1 MNQKQGKG
9 KFGVSN
15 LGRRPASHGPAQRRT
30 SKIGACCRVGV
41 APAGWSAVTFAAP
54 SAPAVRRSFAF
65 KLTLLTLLWLVLAIA
80 CEQVAPAAFWPVVFG
95 ALTTP
100 VALGCTALLALYW
113 LRRRWQ
119 VALLP
124 MLALG
129 LTWPHV
135 QRGLALHYA
144 SFTEKS
150 AAKSEALGDGK
161 TIRSSFFL
169 PSPTDVLLLSA
180 NVRIFNVYAQLRDP
194 RFVSTKGMVHW
205 LADSPADVLCLQEYY
220 NEPQDSKEDGHV
232 FRTEEALGRASGR
245 HSFVSTTLTNRIG
258 AEFGMAIFSRFV
270 IVRRGVIA
278 FGKLTQN
285 HAMWADLARPA
296 ARTGT
301 GRPDTIRVFN
311 IHLQSMSMAESDIA
325 QATESRAGLRQKAPS
340 LLRRFRNGAVARGT
354 QADTVLAQVRRSP
367 YPVLLAGDLNDLPY
381 SYAYDQLT
389 DHLQNAWASTG
400 LGIGSTY
407 HGRLPLLRID
417 QQFASA
423 RWQVLGCRVH
433 REIPWSDHF
442 PVEGLYQL
450 K

>member
-1 MNQKQGKG
+1 M
-9 KFGVSN
+9 
-15 LGRRPASHGPAQRRT
+15 
-30 SKIGACCRVGV
+30 
-41 APAGWSAVTFAAP
+41 
-54 SAPAVRRSFAF
+54 RRSFAF
-65 KLTLLTLLWLVLAIA
+65 KLTLLTLGWLLLAIA
-80 CEQVAPAAFWPVVFG
+80 CEQVPAGAFWPVVFG

-100 VALGCTALLALYW
+100 LALLLTALLTLYW

-124 MLALG
+124 IAVLA

-135 QRGLALHYA
+135 QRGLALHPL
-144 SFTEKS
+144 
-150 AAKSEALGDGK
+150 AALRPALSPQTLALPDGRRL
-161 TIRSSFFL
+161 TSNFL
-169 PSPTDVLLLSA
+169 VAPARAVSLLSA

-194 RFVSTKGMVHW
+194 GFVSSKGLIHW

-220 NEPQDSKEDGHV
+220 NEPQGSKEDGRV

-245 HSFVSTTLTNRIG
+245 HSFVSTTLTNGIG
-258 AEFGMAIFSRFV
+258 AEFGMAIFSRFL
-270 IVRRGVIA
+270 IVRRGTIP

-301 GRPDTIRVFN
+301 GRSDTIRVFN
-311 IHLQSMSMAESDIA
+311 VHLQSMSMAESDIVT
-325 QATESRAGLRQKAPS
+325 ATESRAGLRQKAPN
-340 LLRRFRNGAVARGT
+340 LLRRFRNGAVARGR
-354 QADTVLAQVRRSP
+354 QIDSVMAHVHRSP

-381 SYAYDQLT
+381 SYAYDQLA

-400 LGIGSTY
+400 LGIGATY
-407 HGRLPLLRID
+407 NGRLPLLRID
-417 QQFASA
+417 QQFAGP

-433 REIPWSDHF
+433 QEVKWSDHF

-450 K
+450 SVSSEQ